1 MVQEAVVQD
10 YTEHEEAGLLRMQ
23 GKQEH
28 RKEMDLETR
37 VLAEVQVLARHKD
50 SIDSQKE
57 PWRHLEQVAFL
68 P

>member
-1 MVQEAVVQD
+1 
-10 YTEHEEAGLLRMQ
+10 
-23 GKQEH
+23 
-28 RKEMDLETR
+28 MDLETR